1 MKKPWAVSLPAAW
14 AACSDISMV
23 MMNDPIGRIAQE
35 LARLPGIGQKSAMRL
50 AYFIASMPEEQ
61 VRSLASALW
70 NGRKAIRYCSIC
82 GNFSTDDV
90 CDICQNENRHNGQI
104 CVVRDPRDVAAIE
117 RMRDFKGLYHVL
129 HGTLSPMNGIGPDDI
144 RIKELVSRL
153 SDDSI
158 TEVIL
163 CTNPD
168 IEGEATATYIARLI
182 KPMGVTVS
190 RIARG
195 VPVGSDLEY
204 ADEVTL
210 AKAMEGRREM

>member
-1 MKKPWAVSLPAAW
+1 
-14 AACSDISMV
+14 

>member
-1 MKKPWAVSLPAAW
+1 
-14 AACSDISMV
+14 MV

-50 AYFIASMPEEQ
+50 AYFIASMPEDQ

-90 CDICQNENRHNGQI
+90 CDICQNEDRHNGQI

-144 RIKELVSRL
+144 RIKELISRL